1 MQMCANCVARDKL
14 ENTNCEKV
22 HESTA
27 KKGDWFE
34 PYERSFE
41 HLSLS
46 SHSDPWHVFRVLA
59 SV

>member
-46 SHSDPWHVFRVLA
+46 SH
-59 SV
+59 